1 MILESTGISF
11 YSVICIYCALILGFI
26 LYKFIKDT
34 NLTKSYK
41 IIVIL
46 AISTQIVLFIADAFG
61 NFINVGKFNWGKNV
75 NAIIHFIYF
84 AGLGATCYFGY
95 LLLECIDDSVL
106 YKNKKFRYSSLSLV
120 ILLAILAF
128 ISMILVFVDSDFHFL
143 YYMLEDGK
151 YARGDFNF
159 MQIVCSFAY
168 LLIELIHGLYG
179 LFVKKNYA
187 KFGTYKYMI
196 LYVFIIAIGV
206 TLQMIFPKYP
216 FTEMALTVDSIL
228 IYNLLLQEQVLTDGL
243 TRVYNRN
250 ALYKHLETVM
260 TKSNNNLY
268 LFMIDLDG
276 FKAINDIYG
285 HTEGDEALKYFSMA
299 LRNFSIKTGSFV
311 CRYGGDEFT
320 VVSEVEDE
328 DFNDFIKQF
337 DNIVVDANDRAQR
350 QFKIE
355 MSYGY
360 TKYDYLKHT
369 SAIDLINHA
378 DEMLYTRKNEKKSL
392 R

>member
-1 MILESTGISF
+1 MILESTGMSF
-11 YSVICIYCALILGFI
+11 YSVVCFYCALILGFI
-26 LYKFIKDT
+26 LYKLIKDT
-34 NLTKSYK
+34 NLTKTYK
-41 IIVIL
+41 TIVIL
-46 AISTQIVLFIADAFG
+46 AISTQILLFIADAFG
-61 NFINVGKFNWGKNV
+61 NFINVGKFAWGKNV

-84 AGLGATCYFGY
+84 TGLGTTCYFGY

-106 YKNKKFRYSSLSLV
+106 YKNKKLRYSSLSLV
-120 ILLAILAF
+120 ILLTLIAF
-128 ISMILVFVDSDFHFL
+128 ISMILIFAGSHFHFL
-143 YYMLEDGK
+143 YYMTEEGK

-187 KFGTYKYMI
+187 KFGIYKYMI
-196 LYVFIIAIGV
+196 LYVFVVAIGV
-206 TLQMIFPKYP
+206 TLQMFLPKYP

-250 ALYKHLETVM
+250 ALFKHLETVM
-260 TKSNNNLY
+260 TKSNEKLY

-285 HTEGDEALKYFSMA
+285 HTEGDEALKCFAAA
-299 LRNFSIKTGSFV
+299 LRDLSVKTGAFGF
-311 CRYGGDEFT
+311 RYGGDEFT
-320 VVSEVEDE
+320 VVAEIEEDQ
-328 DFNDFIKQF
+328 FNDFIKMF
-337 DNIVVDANDRAQR
+337 DDITTWANDKAQK

-355 MSYGY
+355 MSYGF
-360 TKYDYLKHT
+360 TKYDPSKHL
-369 SAIDLINHA
+369 SSIDLINCA
-378 DEMLYTRKNEKKSL
+378 DEMLYIRKNEKKSL